1 MRMTDNYAGK
11 HFSPLYFL
19 AALGLGGASVS
30 FFMYLM
36 FWVPHPGQPV
46 PVFED
51 IVRAFA
57 GGGLALQAAIGAA
70 ITGIALFSVLYV
82 SMLVWNLRQFAAF
95 RKTGQYMALRSGN
108 AETQL
113 MAVPLTL
120 AMGIN
125 AGFIVGLVFVPG
137 LWNIVE
143 YLFPLAIAAFLA
155 VGIYA
160 LAIMGNFFG
169 RVMVNGGF
177 DCAKNN
183 SFAQLLPAFAFAM
196 VGVGLAAP
204 AAMSTNMTTVA
215 IAYMASTF
223 FVMASAILAAANLV
237 LGLRSMMENGVDDQ
251 SAPTLWVLIPVLT
264 VIGIATMRQDHGLHT
279 QFGEH
284 AGQAANFTMLTGLV
298 AVQLLFGLLGY
309 RILREKRY
317 FARYVFGQERSAG
330 SYALVCPGIALTVLG
345 HFFVNKGLVTAGI
358 IAKFGMAYWSLTA
371 LLLVLQFA
379 TIALIFRLN
388 GTHFS
393 RGPSQ
398 AASLP
403 AE

>member
-1 MRMTDNYAGK
+1 MRMDVSHAGA

-19 AALGLGGASVS
+19 AALGLGGTSVS

-51 IVRAFA
+51 IVGAFA
-57 GGGLALQAAIGAA
+57 SGGPAMQAAIGIALA
-70 ITGIALFSVLYV
+70 GIALFTALHVW
-82 SMLVWNLRQFAAF
+82 MLVWNLRQYSAF
-95 RKTGQYMALRSGN
+95 RKTETYQALRASN

-120 AMGIN
+120 AMAIN

-137 LWNIVE
+137 LWGVVE

-155 VGIYA
+155 LGAYA
-160 LAIMGNFFG
+160 LSIMGNFFG
-169 RVMVNGGF
+169 RVMVKGGF
-177 DCAKNN
+177 DCARNN

-196 VGVGLAAP
+196 IGVGLAAP
-204 AAMSTNMTTVA
+204 AAMSTNVATVA
-215 IAYMASTF
+215 VSYMASTF
-223 FVMASAILAAANLV
+223 FIMASAILAAANLV

-251 SAPTLWVLIPVLT
+251 AAPTLWVLIPILT
-264 VIGIATMRQDHGLHT
+264 IIGIATMRQEHGLHT

-284 AGQAANFTMLTGLV
+284 AGQAAGFTLLTTLV

-317 FARYVFGQERSAG
+317 FARFVFGEQRSAG
-330 SYALVCPGIALTVLG
+330 SYALVCPGVALTVLG
-345 HFFVNKGLVTAGI
+345 HFFVNKGLVAAGI
-358 IAKFGMAYWSLTA
+358 IAKFGLAYWSLTA
-371 LLLVLQFA
+371 LLLILQVA

-388 GTHFS
+388 AMHFS
-393 RGPSQ
+393 KGDGEARMI
-398 AASLP
+398 P